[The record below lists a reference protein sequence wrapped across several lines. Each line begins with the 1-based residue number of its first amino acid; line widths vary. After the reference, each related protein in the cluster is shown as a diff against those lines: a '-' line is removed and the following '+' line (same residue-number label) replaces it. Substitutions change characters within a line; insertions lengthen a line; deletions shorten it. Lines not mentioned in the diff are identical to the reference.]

1 MLFYLFMLLIALP
14 LTEILILIKI
24 GQATAL
30 WVPIAIVLVT
40 GVVGSALA
48 RAQGLKVVN
57 RIREE
62 MQAGHMPA
70 NAVIDAFLVLL
81 AGILFVLPGVLTDI
95 VGIAL
100 LFPPSRELIKRGVR
114 AWIRRHVEVRI
125 GRIGQ
130 RGWSTSDGSSMSDH
144 DRIVDARVV
153 RTRVEDAK

>member
-1 MLFYLFMLLIALP
+1 MLFYLFLLLVALP
-14 LTEILILIKI
+14 LTEIYILVQI
-24 GQATAL
+24 GYATSA

-48 RAQGLKVVN
+48 RAQGLKVAN

-62 MQAGHMPA
+62 MASGHMPA
-70 NAVIDAFLVLL
+70 DAVIDGFLVLL
-81 AGILFVLPGVLTDI
+81 AGVLFVLPGVLTDV

-114 AWIRRHVEVRI
+114 AWIRRHVELRI
-125 GRIGQ
+125 GRIG
-130 RGWSTSDGSSMSDH
+130 RGGGLTSDAHSMDDH
-144 DRIVDARVV
+144 DQIIDARVV

>member
-1 MLFYLFMLLIALP
+1 MLFYLFLLLIALP
-14 LTEILILIKI
+14 LAEIFILIQI
-24 GQATAL
+24 GYATSP
-30 WVPIAIVLVT
+30 WVPIAIILVT

-70 NAVIDAFLVLL
+70 DAMIDAFLVLL

-114 AWIRRHVEVRI
+114 AWIRRHVEVHI
-125 GRIGQ
+125 GTIGQ
-130 RGWSTSDGSSMSDH
+130 RGWSPSDGDSRNDH
-144 DRIVDARVV
+144 DQIIDARVV
-153 RTRVEDAK
+153 RTHVEDAR

>member
-1 MLFYLFMLLIALP
+1 MLFYLFLLLIALP
-14 LTEILILIKI
+14 LAEIFILVQI
-24 GQATAL
+24 GYATSP

-48 RAQGLKVVN
+48 RRQGLKVVD

-62 MQAGHMPA
+62 MQEGHMPA
-70 NAVIDAFLVLL
+70 DAVIDAFLVLL

-125 GRIGQ
+125 GRIGG
-130 RGWSTSDGSSMSDH
+130 REWSSYGGGSMNDH
-144 DRIVDARVV
+144 DRIIDARVLG
-153 RTRVEDAK
+153 TRVEDAK